1 MVLILQIMNTYKHLI
16 MITKISTWEEL
27 ATDAKKY
34 VKNHIEYTK
43 LDVAEKASKM
53 IGLLFA
59 FTVSL
64 SLFLISSLFI
74 GYSIAMALTPF
85 LGDLFW
91 GLLIVAFFYWFAGIL
106 IWKLKYRFIRT
117 RVINTI
123 LTILHSTYEQD

>member
-1 MVLILQIMNTYKHLI
+1 